1 MKTFIIHTVP
11 QQVKSLQNM
20 YFVLENANFRF
31 MSKKAVIP
39 VLYPDSG
46 INGCQTVEYACGR
59 LLPIFGDVRIL
70 LYNTTLFWKGKNF
83 YNSGSIR
90 NFLKPGGEEGLGSAN
105 TSKLVLKKF
114 EIEKP
119 HKDKKHKLF
128 KKDIAVE
135 CRFEVNEEFDAE
147 VHNVNELKR
156 KQKPDP
162 QIKQLFATQI
172 VTRTP

>member
-70 LYNTTLFWKGKNF
+70 LYNTTLFGKEKILQFWLNTH
-83 YNSGSIR
+83 
-90 NFLKPGGEEGLGSAN
+90 FLKPGGEEGLGSAN